1 MKMLANLT
9 WRQIG
14 HENKVAISIGPAST
28 ERTNN
33 LVVFF

>member
-1 MKMLANLT
+1 MKMLDNQT
-9 WRQIG
+9 WRQTG
-14 HENKVAISIGPAST
+14 HESKVAISIGPAST